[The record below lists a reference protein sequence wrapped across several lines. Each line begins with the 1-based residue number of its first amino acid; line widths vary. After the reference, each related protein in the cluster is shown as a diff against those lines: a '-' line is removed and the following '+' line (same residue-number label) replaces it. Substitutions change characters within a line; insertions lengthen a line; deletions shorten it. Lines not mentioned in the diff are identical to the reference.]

1 MGHSFFQSTILVSTV
16 VLLNLKIEK
25 LVPGGEGLARHEGR
39 VVFIP
44 GVLPGE
50 QVRVETTEMKKDFA
64 RAELREILEPSPDR
78 IKPMCSLAGTCG
90 GCDWLHIAPQA
101 QAQLK
106 VTVAQDALR
115 RIGGID
121 WPNLK
126 IETGLSFGYRN
137 RLQLHTNP
145 SGAVGFL
152 ERKGHGFVPVKK
164 CPVAHPAF
172 APLFEQGASPKSPE
186 RFHAFACNDAGG
198 KPQLW
203 RGDEKPHAEA
213 RVKVLDRE
221 LVFPINGFFQSNLEM
236 LEQLVPYAIEGLSGD
251 TVFDLYSGVGLFGS
265 FLTPHFRRVVC
276 VESDHETLAFA
287 RRNLGV
293 DDAAFVAEP
302 VEDMISDSDAPAS
315 WEQPD
320 AVIVDP
326 PREGLDVKVRAWLKR
341 LSVSKLV
348 YVSCN
353 PVTMA
358 RDMKDLLAGP
368 YKLDDLRLF
377 DFYPQTSHIEAV
389 AKLSL
394 KS

>member
-1 MGHSFFQSTILVSTV
+1 
-16 VLLNLKIEK
+16 
-25 LVPGGEGLARHEGR
+25 
-39 VVFIP
+39 
-44 GVLPGE
+44 
-50 QVRVETTEMKKDFA
+50 
-64 RAELREILEPSPDR
+64 
-78 IKPMCSLAGTCG
+78 
-90 GCDWLHIAPQA
+90 
-101 QAQLK
+101 
-106 VTVAQDALR
+106 
-115 RIGGID
+115 
-121 WPNLK
+121 
-126 IETGLSFGYRN
+126 
-137 RLQLHTNP
+137 
-145 SGAVGFL
+145 
-152 ERKGHGFVPVKK
+152 
-164 CPVAHPAF
+164 
-172 APLFEQGASPKSPE
+172 
-186 RFHAFACNDAGG
+186 
-198 KPQLW
+198 
-203 RGDEKPHAEA
+203 
-213 RVKVLDRE
+213 
-221 LVFPINGFFQSNLEM
+221 
-236 LEQLVPYAIEGLSGD
+236 
-251 TVFDLYSGVGLFGS
+251 
-265 FLTPHFRRVVC
+265 
-276 VESDHETLAFA
+276 LAFA